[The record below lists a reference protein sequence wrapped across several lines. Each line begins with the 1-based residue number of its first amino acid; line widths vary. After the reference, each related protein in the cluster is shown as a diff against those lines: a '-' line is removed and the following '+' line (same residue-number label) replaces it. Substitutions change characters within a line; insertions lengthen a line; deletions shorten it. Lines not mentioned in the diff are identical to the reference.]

1 MCPKRD
7 EVRVWKG
14 WYLAFAIYTLIQFQ
28 APSEL
33 EKRVV
38 TTLLTLMDG
47 ADENTARVVI
57 IGATNRRN
65 ALDEALRRPGR
76 FDREVEIG
84 VYENLH
90 RN

>member
-1 MCPKRD
+1 
-7 EVRVWKG
+7 
-14 WYLAFAIYTLIQFQ
+14 
-28 APSEL
+28 
-33 EKRVV
+33 
-38 TTLLTLMDG
+38 MDG